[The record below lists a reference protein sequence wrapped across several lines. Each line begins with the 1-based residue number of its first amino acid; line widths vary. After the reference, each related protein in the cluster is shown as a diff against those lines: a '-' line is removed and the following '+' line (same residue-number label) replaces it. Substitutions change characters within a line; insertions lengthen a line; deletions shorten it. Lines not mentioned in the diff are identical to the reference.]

1 MHTEFSSENSSKPI
15 PLNMAK
21 GKKREYVES

>member
-15 PLNMAK
+15 SLNRAT
-21 GKKREYVES
+21 GKKRGYVEA